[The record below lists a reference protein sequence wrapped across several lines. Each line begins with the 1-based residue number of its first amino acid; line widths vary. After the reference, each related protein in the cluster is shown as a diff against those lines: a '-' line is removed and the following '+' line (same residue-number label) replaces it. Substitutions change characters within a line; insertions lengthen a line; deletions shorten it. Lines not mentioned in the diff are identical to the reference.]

1 MAAVDT
7 SAAPGATPPLAA
19 PAVAPLV
26 GELEATAASYL
37 EPEAFFVSWQGVLTL
52 AFRGFTAPLVDLKQ
66 RIYAA
71 HPSLP
76 AENPGSKWPKSSLG
90 CLREGQRLTP
100 EQLAALT
107 AVCHEESAAFAALR
121 TAAAAAAQQQQ
132 HRHHHHHH
140 QAPGGGAAAGS
151 EAEAGATAGVRLA
164 VDCAAVVLFEC
175 RSLERSIS
183 YHHVAFKGGLD
194 GAPPAA
200 EDLARVAAIVAEQ
213 DAPGYWFAAS
223 RDGNRERHYRAPHLG
238 ATLMHPLLPQCW
250 GGGAGGAAAADLS
263 RAGWRAGGQ
272 QQRADRQALLAA
284 IAHFRARV
292 DAALPGIAFAAALV
306 EQQQTMSAVAQ
317 LSLAPACA
325 AQRQCASQRSGS
337 VLAAPRLAAAR
348 AFAPASSSKA
358 AARSSSLLVK
368 AAAAEAAAATE
379 QRTYETML
387 VLRPTMADEER
398 DQELAKFQAFLQKE
412 GATGLSDLVRGR
424 QRLAYPIKRF
434 TEGIYVLYSYK
445 AAPSAGQAVQKFL
458 STPTASGVSNILRH
472 MTFAQ

>member
-52 AFRGFTAPLVDLKQ
+52 AFRCVIQDDSS
-66 RIYAA
+66 RIRVHRMHPRRLRQLAAAASCSSPDPRRACYLPQGIYCTSGRPQAA
-71 HPSLP
+71 HLRSTSQPASREPRHAGGGGGLGGRGTFPAAMLRRPSALP
-76 AENPGSKWPKSSLG
+76 GGHSLRHPLPTARSHPLASPLIAGSKWPKSSLG

-183 YHHVAFKGGLD
+183 YHHVAFKGAWTQCWATWQSAAGLARLHAPLSPTPHTSCEPPMPHTSREPPMPHAPHLLCAAAGGLD

-250 GGGAGGAAAADLS
+250 GGGAGGAAAA
-263 RAGWRAGGQ
+263 GGQ
-272 QQRADRQALLAA
+272 MVGGGWHADHDVVLMLAGA
-284 IAHFRARV
+284 
-292 DAALPGIAFAAALV
+292 GV
-306 EQQQTMSAVAQ
+306 ETCRGDVKVTREV
-317 LSLAPACA
+317 LACMQHACGVG
-325 AQRQCASQRSGS
+325 GS
-337 VLAAPRLAAAR
+337 VLCARL
-348 AFAPASSSKA
+348 
-358 AARSSSLLVK
+358 
-368 AAAAEAAAATE
+368 
-379 QRTYETML
+379 
-387 VLRPTMADEER
+387 
-398 DQELAKFQAFLQKE
+398 
-412 GATGLSDLVRGR
+412 
-424 QRLAYPIKRF
+424 
-434 TEGIYVLYSYK
+434 
-445 AAPSAGQAVQKFL
+445 
-458 STPTASGVSNILRH
+458 
-472 MTFAQ
+472 